1 MWTPL
6 YSMVTFSP
14 EVPYAEALRVGDE
27 QKAVMDRIMQL
38 PGIEQNWNEQSVMDQ
53 LHELASEAFGER
65 Q

>member
-1 MWTPL
+1 
-6 YSMVTFSP
+6 MVTFSP

-38 PGIEQNWNEQSVMDQ
+38 PDIEQNWNEQSVMDR
-53 LHELASEAFGER
+53 LYELASEAFGER